1 MGSDTNLHRRVKRLE
16 NETESV
22 YALITEMRST
32 QLVHGER
39 LDEMQV
45 TLAGMQAGLAEVLR
59 RLPDAS

>member
-1 MGSDTNLHRRVKRLE
+1 MGSDTNLHRRVRRLE
-16 NETESV
+16 NETESI
-22 YALITEMRST
+22 YELITEMRST

-45 TLAGMQAGLAEVLR
+45 TLGGMQANVAEVLR